1 MEKEFHQTGA
11 TVNPLLGVRVP
22 PQNTAAEVSVLGAV
36 LLDQN
41 AIVKIADIL
50 APTDFYDRRNQII
63 YDAVLTLFG
72 KRQPLDVLTLKS
84 RLDDTNKLVE
94 AGGAGYIADLVNSV
108 ATAAHVVDHA
118 NIVREKAVLRRLISA
133 ASDINQLGFKE
144 GEDIDVVLDQAEQKL
159 FAVSQQF
166 LKQNFVGIRSVLTD
180 TFERI
185 NELTENKG
193 ALRGISTGYRAL
205 DNVLAGWQK
214 SDLVV
219 LAARPSI
226 GKTSLALNFVEKAA
240 VEGKKSVGIFSLE
253 MSADQLTDRLLCTLG
268 GIDAWRLRTG
278 NLRDNDFS
286 RLHEAMGKLA
296 EANIFIDDS
305 PFVNVMEMRARA
317 RRLQMEHGLDFLII
331 DYLQLMGGSDKF
343 NGTDNRVQEVSY
355 ISRSLKALARE
366 LNIPILALSQLS
378 RAVESRSPKIPLLS
392 DLRESGCLTGDT
404 LIMRADT
411 GERLMI
417 KDLVGQTNIP
427 VWSLDDAWKVR
438 RQLISSVFSSGRKM
452 VYRLQL
458 RSGKSIRASANH
470 PFRTITG
477 WERLDSLSPGQRLAV
492 PRVYQLDLPTDAG
505 YSAALLIF
513 LAHMIGDG
521 CYVPHQP
528 VHYTSADQE
537 NIAAVSLA
545 AEQLWGIAGRVVV
558 QENWFQLYLPMPTP
572 SGRGRYHPWRCW
584 LESHGLTLAHSYEK
598 RLPES
603 LFRCSTAQLRPFIS
617 HLWATDG
624 CLQIAKNRVALYY
637 ATTSQVLAD
646 QLQHLLLRLGVWST
660 VRVVAQHKNGQSFR
674 PNYHIVIQG
683 SPNQETFLSTIG
695 IFGRRGRLVAQALAI
710 IAAQTSNPN
719 TDTVEAGVWFTHI
732 DPARKSRA
740 MSWRQLSSAIDTS
753 YCGST
758 LMQSGLSRGRLSR
771 VAVALRDP
779 GLTELAKSDVYWD
792 EIVSITPQA
801 IEEVYDA
808 TVPDQHNFI
817 ANDIIV
823 HNSIE
828 QDADVVLFIYREE
841 VYDRNT
847 DRKNIAEIH
856 IAKHRNGPTGKV
868 DLFFKIEQTKFLDID
883 TTHHEVRAV
892 DAPGEIPTAPTM

>member
-1 MEKEFHQTGA
+1 M
-11 TVNPLLGVRVP
+11 P

-166 LKQNFVGIRSVLTD
+166 LRQNFVGIRSVLTD
-180 TFERI
+180 TFERL

-240 VEGKKSVGIFSLE
+240 VEGHKSVGIFSLE

-392 DLRESGCLTGDT
+392 DLRESG
-404 LIMRADT
+404 
-411 GERLMI
+411 
-417 KDLVGQTNIP
+417 
-427 VWSLDDAWKVR
+427 
-438 RQLISSVFSSGRKM
+438 
-452 VYRLQL
+452 
-458 RSGKSIRASANH
+458 
-470 PFRTITG
+470 
-477 WERLDSLSPGQRLAV
+477 
-492 PRVYQLDLPTDAG
+492 
-505 YSAALLIF
+505 
-513 LAHMIGDG
+513 
-521 CYVPHQP
+521 
-528 VHYTSADQE
+528 
-537 NIAAVSLA
+537 
-545 AEQLWGIAGRVVV
+545 
-558 QENWFQLYLPMPTP
+558 
-572 SGRGRYHPWRCW
+572 
-584 LESHGLTLAHSYEK
+584 
-598 RLPES
+598 
-603 LFRCSTAQLRPFIS
+603 
-617 HLWATDG
+617 
-624 CLQIAKNRVALYY
+624 
-637 ATTSQVLAD
+637 
-646 QLQHLLLRLGVWST
+646 
-660 VRVVAQHKNGQSFR
+660 
-674 PNYHIVIQG
+674 
-683 SPNQETFLSTIG
+683 
-695 IFGRRGRLVAQALAI
+695 
-710 IAAQTSNPN
+710 
-719 TDTVEAGVWFTHI
+719 
-732 DPARKSRA
+732 
-740 MSWRQLSSAIDTS
+740 
-753 YCGST
+753 
-758 LMQSGLSRGRLSR
+758 
-771 VAVALRDP
+771 
-779 GLTELAKSDVYWD
+779 
-792 EIVSITPQA
+792 
-801 IEEVYDA
+801 
-808 TVPDQHNFI
+808 
-817 ANDIIV
+817 
-823 HNSIE
+823 SIE
-828 QDADVVLFIYREE
+828 QDSDVVLFIYREE

-892 DAPGEIPTAPTM
+892 DSPGEIPTAPTM